1 MRFHN
6 GHSRI
11 DTFKAGVHD
20 FYESVAD
27 KTADSRK
34 QIKSWASDATEL
46 IKAHPYVAVGVAFGL
61 GYVVIKIAR
70 R

>member
-6 GHSRI
+6 GHRRV

-20 FYESVAD
+20 FFETVAD
-27 KTADSRK
+27 ETKDSRK
-34 QIKSWASDATEL
+34 QIKSWASDATEM
-46 IKAHPYVAVGVAFGL
+46 IKAHPYLAVGVAFGL